1 MSLGDLT
8 EEEVEGIRS
17 GRIEDPSVSQVAA
30 LAEVFGV
37 RALWFMESQE
47 EPLILDEEAVRAL
60 RDETAAAV
68 LREVMRLPERERRI
82 VLGIARQFEE
92 AGERSTCEHP
102 LPEALKRFRTAV
114 RCQLVD
120 LGLRDGRASGEEV
133 EVAAFVGLGRVPDED
148 RPVPAPVIR
157 SRRLPRGAAVF
168 EIGFIDQQREAPVR
182 DVELDE
188 VACFDKRQWSASV

>member
-1 MSLGDLT
+1 
-8 EEEVEGIRS
+8 
-17 GRIEDPSVSQVAA
+17 VAV

-92 AGERSTCEHP
+92 AGERST
-102 LPEALKRFRTAV
+102 
-114 RCQLVD
+114 
-120 LGLRDGRASGEEV
+120 
-133 EVAAFVGLGRVPDED
+133 
-148 RPVPAPVIR
+148 
-157 SRRLPRGAAVF
+157 
-168 EIGFIDQQREAPVR
+168 
-182 DVELDE
+182 
-188 VACFDKRQWSASV
+188 

>member
-1 MSLGDLT
+1 
-8 EEEVEGIRS
+8 
-17 GRIEDPSVSQVAA
+17 VSRVAV

-92 AGERSTCEHP
+92 AGERST
-102 LPEALKRFRTAV
+102 
-114 RCQLVD
+114 
-120 LGLRDGRASGEEV
+120 
-133 EVAAFVGLGRVPDED
+133 
-148 RPVPAPVIR
+148 
-157 SRRLPRGAAVF
+157 
-168 EIGFIDQQREAPVR
+168 
-182 DVELDE
+182 
-188 VACFDKRQWSASV
+188 